1 MDSIS
6 FIKSPISA
14 ELEDFKKHFDSCLSS
29 SNLLLNSVIA
39 HIRQKNGKMM
49 RPILVLLAAKLYNEI
64 CPATLHAAVALE
76 LLHTASLVHDDV
88 VDESTERRGQLSVN
102 AVFNNK
108 VAVLTGDY
116 LLATALVE
124 VGMTRNYGII
134 DIVSKLGQDL
144 AEGELL
150 QLSNVS
156 NPEYSEDIYFD
167 VIRKKTAV
175 LFAACM
181 KAGALSVGAGDEKAE
196 YARLFGEYIGLCFQI
211 KDDIF
216 DYYESKEIGKP
227 TGNDMLEGKLT
238 LPALYAL
245 NSTRDKQAQEIA
257 AKVKSGT
264 ATTDEIDIVISVGKF
279 LSGDYETMC
288 DEIQELKATCKEHH
302 LKVILETG
310 ALKTAANIKK
320 ASILSMYAG
329 ADFIKT
335 STGKQ
340 QPAATPEAAYVM
352 CQAIKEYHAL
362 TGNKIGF
369 KPAGGINCV
378 NDALIYYTIVKEVL
392 GEEWLNNGLF
402 RLGTSRLANL
412 LLSEIKGEEMK
423 FF

>member
-6 FIKSPISA
+6 LIKFPISV
-14 ELEDFKKHFDSCLSS
+14 ELDDFKKLFDSSLTS

-49 RPILVLLAAKLYNEI
+49 RPMLVLLAAKLYGKV

-102 AVFNNK
+102 AIFNNK

-124 VGMTRNYGII
+124 VGLTRNHAII
-134 DIVSKLGQDL
+134 DVVSNLGQDL

-156 NPEYSEDIYFD
+156 NLQFSEDIYFD

-181 KAGALSVGAGDEKAE
+181 KAGALSTGISDEKAE
-196 YARLFGEYIGLCFQI
+196 HARLFGEYIGLCFQI

-216 DYYESKEIGKP
+216 DYFESKEIGKP

-245 NSTRDKQAQEIA
+245 NSTQDNHAQDIA
-257 AKVKSGT
+257 IKVKNGT
-264 ATTDEIDIVISVGKF
+264 ATVDEITRLIDFS
-279 LSGDYETMC
+279 
-288 DEIQELKATCKEHH
+288 KEHGGIEYATKVMFD
-302 LKVILETG
+302 LKEKALSLLVSLEDTDV
-310 ALKTAANIKK
+310 KTALACY
-320 ASILSMYAG
+320 L
-329 ADFIKT
+329 D
-335 STGKQ
+335 
-340 QPAATPEAAYVM
+340 YV
-352 CQAIKEYHAL
+352 IERDK
-362 TGNKIGF
+362 
-369 KPAGGINCV
+369 
-378 NDALIYYTIVKEVL
+378 
-392 GEEWLNNGLF
+392 
-402 RLGTSRLANL
+402 
-412 LLSEIKGEEMK
+412 
-423 FF
+423 